1 MNISKKYRSWL
12 LGAAL
17 LLTVAAT
24 ASVNNLDNPETDV
37 VLPEISAARG
47 PHASAESAAA
57 TGLSEENL
65 VEQLKRPALP
75 EKVKDMFVAKSWYV
89 PPPVSRVVAPPSA
102 PALPFVYVGKMLE
115 EGKSSI
121 VFLEKQNRVFL
132 VREGDVIDSS
142 YRVDTINAPVM
153 TLTYLPLD
161 IKQIVR
167 IGEAK

>member
-1 MNISKKYRSWL
+1 
-12 LGAAL
+12 
-17 LLTVAAT
+17 V
-24 ASVNNLDNPETDV
+24 
-37 VLPEISAARG
+37 
-47 PHASAESAAA
+47 A
-57 TGLSEENL
+57 TGQAEENL
-65 VEQLKRPALP
+65 VDQLKRPALP

-102 PALPFVYVGKMLE
+102 PPLPYVYVGKMLE
-115 EGKSSI
+115 EGSNST

-132 VREGDVIDSS
+132 VREGDVIDSN
-142 YRVDTINAPVM
+142 YRVDAINAPVM